1 MKNYLKDLKW
11 GRFNLIEGDMISQIS
26 SRYGEWAD
34 VEVSVFKEILSEG
47 DKVVEV
53 GANLGLHSI
62 PIAKIIGDKGKLIC
76 FEPQRIIYQHLCCNI
91 ALNSLVNVE
100 TYQYGVSDVNTKLYI
115 ESTDYNKAWNYGSFS
130 LDKGFSTEAKY
141 QGFVKKELT
150 KIVKLDDFEP
160 IKKLSSLDLI
170 KADVEGF
177 EIKLLN
183 GAKNIIDKF
192 KPFLFVECNLN
203 SIANEIIQKINEL
216 GYKPYWI
223 ISARYQECNYFNA
236 EQFERGEDFNLL
248 CIPSVLP
255 ENKKQKIS
263 NLLSF
268 LTEATSQEQV
278 LKGEISLLVNYI
290 K

>member
-11 GRFNLIEGDMISQIS
+11 GRFNLIDGDMISQIS

-47 DKVVEV
+47 DNVVEV

-100 TYQYGVSDVNTKLYI
+100 TYQYGVSDINTKLYI
-115 ESTDYNKAWNYGSFS
+115 ESTDYNEAWNYGSFS
-130 LDKGFSTEAKY
+130 LNKCFSTEAEY
-141 QGFVKKELT
+141 QGVVKKELT
-150 KIVKLDDFEP
+150 KIIKLDDFES

-177 EIKLLN
+177 EIRLLN

-216 GYKPYWI
+216 RYKPYWI

-268 LTEATSQEQV
+268 LTEATSEEQV
-278 LKGEISLLVNYI
+278 LKGEISLLVNCI

>member
-11 GRFNLIEGDMISQIS
+11 GRFNLIDGDMISQIS

-47 DKVVEV
+47 DNVVEV

-100 TYQYGVSDVNTKLYI
+100 TYQYGVSDINTKLYI
-115 ESTDYNKAWNYGSFS
+115 ESTDYNEAWNYGSFS
-130 LDKGFSTEAKY
+130 LDKGFSTEAEY
-141 QGFVKKELT
+141 QGVVKKELT
-150 KIVKLDDFEP
+150 KIIKLDDFES

-177 EIKLLN
+177 EIRLLN

-255 ENKKQKIS
+255 ESKKQKIS

-268 LTEATSQEQV
+268 LTEATSEEQV